1 MYPVLVNVP
10 TPFGSLPI
18 YSYGVMLGLSLILG
32 WYITMHFGEKR
43 EGLDREMM
51 GNCYLFGAVCSIV
64 GARLLYV
71 LTNLDSFSSPAQWF
85 NIRTGGLVAYGGFLG
100 GFFGAWAFLKVKKVR
115 MLPFA
120 DCVAPSL
127 GTGLLFTRIGCY
139 LYGCDF
145 GAQLNDDAPGWLKS
159 LGTFPHWPDT
169 IALRGSPAY
178 THHVHS
184 YGLLEDAAT
193 SFPVHPTQLYEAV
206 AGLVLFGMTLLV
218 WKHRTFRGQVFL
230 SMVMGYGL
238 WRFFIEY
245 VRDDPER
252 GGAFNFSTSQ
262 LISLALL
269 PVGAIA
275 YSMIRSQVLA
285 HGDAPSVA
293 PVAAVPTATTAST
306 SAKKPKKRK

>member
-1 MYPVLVNVP
+1 MFPVLTQLP
-10 TPFGSLPI
+10 TPWGQLPI
-18 YSYGVMLGLSLILG
+18 YSYGVMLGMSLIIG
-32 WYITMHFGEKR
+32 WHITMHFGEKR

-51 GNCYLFGAVCSIV
+51 GNCYLFGAVCSIA
-64 GARLLYV
+64 GARALYV
-71 LTNLDSFSSPAQWF
+71 LTNLDSFASPAQWF

-100 GFFGAWAFLKVKKVR
+100 GFFGSWAFLKAKRVR

-120 DCVAPSL
+120 DCVAPAL

-145 GAQLNDDAPGWLKS
+145 GARLSDDAPGWLKT
-159 LGTFPHWPDT
+159 LGTFPHWPDSV
-169 IALRGSPAY
+169 ALTGSPAY
-178 THHVHS
+178 SHHMS
-184 YGLLEDAAT
+184 TYGLDQDAVA
-193 SFPVHPTQLYEAV
+193 SFPVHPTQLYEAA
-206 AGLVLFGMTLLV
+206 AGVVLFAVTLFV

-230 SMVMGYGL
+230 SMVMGYGV

-262 LISLALL
+262 LISLLL
-269 PVGAIA
+269 IPIAAIA
-275 YSMIRSQVLA
+275 YSVIRSNVLA

-293 PVAAVPTATTAST
+293 VVAAPA
-306 SAKKPKKRK
+306 AKAKPKKKKS